1 MTLQSVSPNE
11 EEDTLDQIIER
22 LRQKTLLNK
31 IAALENKVRL
41 ILLHDDIDYLEQFIK
56 ATFPS

>member
-1 MTLQSVSPNE
+1 MTLQSILPNE

-22 LRQKTLLNK
+22 LRHKTLLNK